1 MKKTLGHI
9 HEILKIT
16 QDFSA
21 FNPSVH
27 LLNIAHNL
35 SLIADLGYGSMSL
48 ALAKDDELIVVAARR
63 TTTAIGPEVKQRVG
77 HRLPEDELEA
87 YASLKSG
94 HSVYGSRIRSVHDLE
109 KDIVISYVT
118 SAHPIFGED
127 GGVVGVLLR
136 DVAQAQH
143 DAPGRMESEF
153 MQMSDELIDM
163 MAYRALQTE
172 EGEPFVTTRRP
183 GDGVLRID
191 ALGHV
196 EYPSPNAVAILRL
209 AGYESRVRTSHAS
222 ELPGGGFAIA
232 SVINKPLALKREVSV
247 AGRTLLYRSIG
258 LQHGAVVFIEDVT
271 ELRKQ
276 QQEVEIKEATIR
288 EVHHRVKNN
297 LQTVAALLRMQ
308 GRRTTND
315 ETKEALSAAVERI
328 NSMATVHALLSSSE
342 QESLD
347 LLEMA
352 QSVVSSI
359 EASMRTSKCAVE
371 VIVAG
376 EGEIILPAHVITSL
390 ALVLTELVH
399 NAYEHG
405 LNIRTNQNEG
415 KKGAIRVDISQ
426 NSDMIIMEIS
436 DNGKGLPEDFD
447 VSTSQNLGLSIV
459 KTIVS
464 QDLNGELFAY
474 NSKGA
479 HFQVRIPRGEW
490 E

>member
-1 MKKTLGHI
+1 MNKTLGHI
-9 HEILKIT
+9 HDILKIS

-21 FNPSVH
+21 FNPSIH
-27 LLNIAHNL
+27 LINIANNL

-48 ALAKDDELIVVAARR
+48 ALIKQDKLIVVAARR

-77 HRLPEDELEA
+77 QALPMSEAEA
-87 YASLKSG
+87 YEAFETAKVA
-94 HSVYGSRIRSVHDLE
+94 HSNRVRSVHDKE
-109 KDIVISYVT
+109 KDIVINYVT
-118 SAHPIFGED
+118 IAHPVFDGED
-127 GGVVGVLLR
+127 EVVGVLLR

-143 DAPGRMESEF
+143 DAPGRMEFEF
-153 MQMSDELIDM
+153 MQMADELIDM
-163 MAYRALQTE
+163 LAMRTLLDE
-172 EGEPFVTTRRP
+172 NGEPFITTRRP

-191 ALGHV
+191 SLGHV

-222 ELPGGGFAIA
+222 ELPGGGFAIV

-258 LQHGAVVFIEDVT
+258 LQHGAVVFVEDVT

-308 GRRTTND
+308 GRRTQNT
-315 ETKEALSAAVERI
+315 ETKEALSLAVERI
-328 NSMATVHALLSSSE
+328 NSMAAVHALLSSSE

-347 LLEMA
+347 LFEMSS
-352 QSVVSSI
+352 SVASSI
-359 EASMRTSKCAVE
+359 EASMRTSKTDVE
-371 VIVAG
+371 VKVSG
-376 EGEIILPAHVITSL
+376 EEGIILPAHVITSL

-405 LNIRTNQNEG
+405 LGIRMQNNEI
-415 KKGAIRVDISQ
+415 KQGAIRVSVEQ
-426 NSDMIIMEIS
+426 NDESILMEIA
-436 DNGKGLPEDFD
+436 DTGKGLSEDFNI
-447 VSTSQNLGLSIV
+447 STSQNLGLSIV

-464 QDLNGELFAY
+464 QDLDGQLFAY
-474 NSKGA
+474 NNNGA